1 MRLAPQIQALFDTA
15 PQIPLDSLTI
25 QEQRD
30 LIRRLSDQNYLRFGL
45 SPEPVGAV
53 TDHVL
58 PADGGTIA
66 VRAYRPARPGPLPGH
81 IELHGGGWWLGS
93 IDEHVNDAICRYRC
107 NHAGCVVFAVE
118 YRLAPEHPFPAG
130 LDDVYSAV
138 LWIAVHAAE
147 LGVDPGRISI
157 GGTSAGGNLAAATA
171 LRARD
176 TGGPDL
182 VFQLLEVPG
191 LDLTGASM
199 RAALA
204 TEELAPIAHHI
215 SEFETPIRL
224 YFQDAADALLPLAS
238 PVHAPDLSRLPPA
251 HIVTAEHDPLRA
263 EGELYAQRLTDAG
276 VNVTLTRYPGTI
288 HGTGYL
294 TGVWEPART
303 WLRDS
308 TLALRRAHVAR
319 YRQNEPSACFL
330 PPEPLTDHPATAR
343 EAQPNDRRWAT

>member
-1 MRLAPQIQALFDTA
+1 MRLAPQIQALFDTS
-15 PQIPLDSLTI
+15 PQIPLDSLTV

-30 LIRRLSDQNYLRFGL
+30 LMRRLSDQNYLHFGL
-45 SPEPVGAV
+45 RPEPVSAV
-53 TDHVL
+53 TDHAL
-58 PADGGTIA
+58 SADGGTIT
-66 VRAYRPARPGPLPGH
+66 VRVYRPARPGPLPGH
-81 IELHGGGWWLGS
+81 VELHGGGWWLGS

-107 NHAGCVVFAVE
+107 NHARCVVFSVE

-138 LWIAVHAAE
+138 LWIAGHADE
-147 LGVDPGRISI
+147 LGIAAGRLSI

-199 RAALA
+199 RAAL
-204 TEELAPIAHHI
+204 TGQLAPLARHMG
-215 SEFETPIRL
+215 EFEIAMSRYL
-224 YFQDAADALLPLAS
+224 QDGADALLPLAS
-238 PVHAPDLSRLPPA
+238 PVHAPYLSGLPPA
-251 HIVTAEHDPLRA
+251 HIVTAEYDPLRA

-276 VNVTLTRYPGTI
+276 VDVTLTRYPGTI

-294 TGVWEPART
+294 TGVWDLART

-308 TLALRRAHVAR
+308 TLALRRAHERPFAKM
-319 YRQNEPSACFL
+319 NPAPGLL
-330 PPEPLTDHPATAR
+330 PPDS
-343 EAQPNDRRWAT
+343 D

>member
-1 MRLAPQIQALFDTA
+1 MRLSPQIQALFDTA
-15 PQIPLDSLTI
+15 PEIPLDSLTV

-45 SPEPVGAV
+45 SPEPVSAV
-53 TDHVL
+53 TDHAV
-58 PADGGTIA
+58 PAGGGTIA
-66 VRAYRPARPGPLPGH
+66 IRAYRPARPGPLPGH
-81 IELHGGGWWLGS
+81 VELHGGGWWLGS

-107 NHAGCVVFAVE
+107 NHAGCVVFAVD

-138 LWIAVHAAE
+138 RWIAGHAAA
-147 LGVDPGRISI
+147 LGIAPGRLSI

-176 TGGPDL
+176 AGGPDL

-199 RAALA
+199 REALA
-204 TEELAPIAHHI
+204 SDDLAPIARHI
-215 SEFETPIRL
+215 SEFETPLSL

-251 HIVTAEHDPLRA
+251 HIVTAEYDPLRA
-263 EGELYAQRLTDAG
+263 EGELYAERLTHAG
-276 VNVTLTRYPGTI
+276 VDVTLKRYPGTI

-308 TLALRRAHVAR
+308 TLALKRAHHRAFAGMNPALGFPPGTPDDLPVAER
-319 YRQNEPSACFL
+319 EQR
-330 PPEPLTDHPATAR
+330 AR
-343 EAQPNDRRWAT
+343 